1 MRQIGLY
8 SFSCLYLGQ
17 VIKIYKNPDENPLRR
32 GNRTN
37 AGSLSRPFTRSFPD
51 AAQSRQGTIEE
62 ENLQLRKEVE
72 AVRFRFHS
80 PKLEIYTYSVQVKHA
95 ALSSLPQPWGS

>member
-1 MRQIGLY
+1 MQC
-8 SFSCLYLGQ
+8 FFLGQ

-51 AAQSRQGTIEE
+51 AARSRCGTIEE

-72 AVRFRFHS
+72 AVIIGFHGS
-80 PKLEIYTYSVQVKHA
+80 KLEIYI
-95 ALSSLPQPWGS
+95 LI